1 MPYIVNGHDFCSDDP
16 HEEMMVGLVDLIVS
30 GDKSAKSYKL
40 NWSELVHGQFTST
53 TTTGEPQTHIYIQ
66 LSLCVCVC
74 VSAYLFEFLN
84 GYEPQ
89 HKENPMTKHEMT

>member
-40 NWSELVHGQFTST
+40 N
-53 TTTGEPQTHIYIQ
+53 
-66 LSLCVCVC
+66 
-74 VSAYLFEFLN
+74 
-84 GYEPQ
+84 
-89 HKENPMTKHEMT
+89 